1 MTQKELI
8 CGTET
13 DSQDIEDRLVA
24 AKGEGTQEGESR
36 RLGLAD
42 ANYHIY
48 GMDRRRGPT
57 VEQRGTVFNVLR

>member
-1 MTQKELI
+1 MIRHDRTYLGNSRLTDTQ
-8 CGTET
+8 
-13 DSQDIEDRLVA
+13 DRLVA

-48 GMDRRRGPT
+48 GMDR
-57 VEQRGTVFNVLR
+57 